1 MNRIILTA
9 RLTND
14 VLIYQMQ
21 DGKRWAK
28 LTIACDAR
36 SKNSET
42 LFIVVKTFNDKIVDA
57 LSKYVAKGDLV
68 GVDGVLTQKTFL
80 DQNNNKKIAY
90 EIVADS
96 IEFLESLKMK
106 KLKEEEERKNAIFN
120 SEQKEQPIKEI
131 NDDDLPF

>member
-14 VLIYQMQ
+14 ILVFQTQ
-21 DGKRWAK
+21 DNKRWAK
-28 LTIACDAR
+28 LTIACDGR
-36 SKNSET
+36 GKNSET

-68 GVDGVLTQKTFL
+68 GVDGVLVQKTFL

-120 SEQKEQPIKEI
+120 SEQKEQSIKEI

>member
-14 VLIYQMQ
+14 ILVFQTQ
-21 DGKRWAK
+21 DNKRWAK
-28 LTIACDAR
+28 LTVACDAR

-42 LFIVVKTFNDKIVDA
+42 LFIVVKTFNEKIVDA

-80 DQNNNKKIAY
+80 DQNNNKKIVY

-106 KLKEEEERKNAIFN
+106 KLKEEEERKSAIFN
-120 SEQKEQPIKEI
+120 SEQKEQSMKEI

>member
-14 VLIYQMQ
+14 VLIYQTQ

-28 LTIACDAR
+28 LTIACDGR
-36 SKNSET
+36 GKNSET

-68 GVDGVLTQKTFL
+68 GVDGVLVQKTFL

-90 EIVADS
+90 EINADS

-120 SEQKEQPIKEI
+120 SEQPMKEI
-131 NDDDLPF
+131 NDDSLPF